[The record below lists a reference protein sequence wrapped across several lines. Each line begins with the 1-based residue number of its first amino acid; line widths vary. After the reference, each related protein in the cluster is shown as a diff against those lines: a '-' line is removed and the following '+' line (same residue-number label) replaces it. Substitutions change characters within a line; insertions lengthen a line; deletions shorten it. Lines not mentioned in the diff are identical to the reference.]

1 MDWKPPEGMEEYL
14 KATEI
19 CDCDNA
25 GLKKRAKEIIKDS
38 QTPREAA
45 LRIFSFVRDG
55 VIWKVDAID
64 LKASKTL
71 KKRGGVCQN
80 KANLHIAL
88 LRAVGIPARYHQVS
102 VKKEG
107 WKFMSGLVYK
117 LTVDPIWYHTWCECY
132 LGKNWVACESVFD
145 EALYKGMLQQGLATE
160 EQIPTIDWN
169 GESDLIVVNPWIVED
184 VGSFSSLDAVFK
196 KAQKEASRPR
206 IISWLVSWL
215 VLYLSNQHTDSIRK
229 KGKPSKAA

>member
-1 MDWKPPEGMEEYL
+1 
-14 KATEI
+14 
-19 CDCDNA
+19 
-25 GLKKRAKEIIKDS
+25 
-38 QTPREAA
+38 
-45 LRIFSFVRDG
+45 
-55 VIWKVDAID
+55 
-64 LKASKTL
+64 
-71 KKRGGVCQN
+71 
-80 KANLHIAL
+80 
-88 LRAVGIPARYHQVS
+88 
-102 VKKEG
+102 
-107 WKFMSGLVYK
+107 
-117 LTVDPIWYHTWCECY
+117 
-132 LGKNWVACESVFD
+132 
-145 EALYKGMLQQGLATE
+145 MLQQGLATE